1 MKTIDRREVKGGGLT
16 RRRLTAGGAAAGVA
30 AIADPLGLAAP
41 AIAQG
46 APLKIGV
53 LSPVSGGFASLGNN
67 MVNGMRML
75 FAEKDNK
82 VAGRPVQLIVE
93 DDEFKPQEG
102 LRKARK
108 LVEQD
113 NVDLLLGVLSSA
125 IGYALKEYANRARR
139 VWVTTGAAAD
149 GIFRKANNS
158 PYAFRASLSTRQA
171 NEPMGTWLADKGFKR
186 AFVTGSDYAMGRE
199 AVEAFDR
206 SFKLKDGVRA
216 GEIYAPLGTT
226 DFAPYLAAIKSA
238 NADLVYATYAGS
250 EAVRFVQQFTA
261 FGLKSSLRLAG
272 YGYLVEEDVL
282 EAEKEAAEGVYS
294 GINWAYG
301 LDTPANKAFIANYRR
316 QFNTVPTADAQSGYV
331 GAQIVW
337 EAFNRLGGK
346 AQSQEALSDAILATS
361 IDTPRGPVSFDPETR
376 NVIQNIYIR
385 EVVRDGDRFH
395 NKVLATS
402 ESVRDPGV

>member
-1 MKTIDRREVKGGGLT
+1 MKTVDRRATNTGGLT
-16 RRRLTAGGAAAGVA
+16 RRRLMAGGAAAGA
-30 AIADPLGLAAP
+30 AVIAEPFGIAAP

-53 LSPVSGGFASLGNN
+53 LSPLSGGMASLGNHKI
-67 MVNGMRML
+67 NGIRMF

-82 VAGRPVQLIVE
+82 VAGRPIQLIVE

-125 IGYALKEYANRARR
+125 IGYAVKEYVNRARR
-139 VWVTTGAAAD
+139 VWITTGAAAD
-149 GIFRKANNS
+149 GIFKKANNS

-171 NEPMGTWLADKGFKR
+171 NEPMGAWLAEKGFKR

-199 AVEAFDR
+199 AVDAFDR

-238 NADLVYATYAGS
+238 DADLVYATYAGTD
-250 EAVRFVQQFTA
+250 AVRFVQQFTA

-282 EAEKEAAEGVYS
+282 EAEKDAAEGVYS

-301 LDTPANKAFIANYRR
+301 LDTPANKAFVASYRR
-316 QFNTVPTADAQSGYV
+316 QFNAVPTVDAVAGYV
-331 GAQIVW
+331 GAQIAW
-337 EAFNRLGGK
+337 EAFNKLGGK
-346 AQSQEALSDAILATS
+346 APSQEALSDAVLATRV
-361 IDTPRGPVSFDPETR
+361 DTPRGPVSFDPETR
-376 NVIQNIYIR
+376 NVIQNIYVR
-385 EVVRDGDRFH
+385 EVVRDGDAFH

-402 ESVRDPGV
+402 QSVRDPGV

>member
-1 MKTIDRREVKGGGLT
+1 M
-16 RRRLTAGGAAAGVA
+16 
-30 AIADPLGLAAP
+30 
-41 AIAQG
+41 
-46 APLKIGV
+46 
-53 LSPVSGGFASLGNN
+53 ASLGNHKI
-67 MVNGMRML
+67 NGIRMF

-125 IGYALKEYANRARR
+125 IGYAVKEYVNRARR
-139 VWVTTGAAAD
+139 VWITTGAAAD
-149 GIFRKANNS
+149 GIFKKANNS

-171 NEPMGTWLADKGFKR
+171 NEPMGTWLAEKGFKR

-199 AVEAFDR
+199 AVDAFDR

-238 NADLVYATYAGS
+238 DADLVYATYAGTD
-250 EAVRFVQQFTA
+250 AVRFVQQFTA

-282 EAEKEAAEGVYS
+282 EAEKDAAEGVYS

-301 LDTPANKAFIANYRR
+301 LDTPANKAFVASYRK
-316 QFNTVPTADAQSGYV
+316 QFNAVPTVDAVAGYV
-331 GAQIVW
+331 GAQIAW
-337 EAFNRLGGK
+337 EAFNKLGDK
-346 AQSQEALSDAILATS
+346 APSQEALSDAILATR

-376 NVIQNIYIR
+376 NVVQNIYVR
-385 EVVRDGDRFH
+385 EVVRDGDAFH

-402 ESVRDPGV
+402 QSVRDPGV

>member
-1 MKTIDRREVKGGGLT
+1 MTIIDQRATKALGLT
-16 RRRLTAGGAAAGVA
+16 RRRLMAGGAAAGVA
-30 AIADPLGLAAP
+30 ALADPLEIAAP

-53 LSPVSGGFASLGNN
+53 LSPLSGGMASLGNN
-67 MVNGMRML
+67 KINGIRMF
-75 FAEKDNK
+75 FAEKENK
-82 VAGRPVQLIVE
+82 VAGRPIQLIVE

-125 IGYALKEYANRARR
+125 IGYAMKEYVNRAKK
-139 VWVTTGAAAD
+139 VWITTGAAAD
-149 GIFRKANNS
+149 GIFKKANNS

-171 NEPMGTWLADKGFKR
+171 NEPMGPWLAEKGFKR
-186 AFVTGSDYAMGRE
+186 VFVTGSDYAMGRE
-199 AVEAFDR
+199 AVGAFEQP
-206 SFKLKDGVRA
+206 FTLKGGVRA

-238 NADLVYATYAGS
+238 DADLVYATYAGTD
-250 EAVRFVQQFTA
+250 AVRFVQQFTA
-261 FGLKSSLRLAG
+261 FGLKSTLRLAG

-301 LDTPANKAFIANYRR
+301 LDTRANRAFVAGYRK
-316 QFNTVPTADAQSGYV
+316 QFNAVPTVDAVAGYV
-331 GAQIVW
+331 GAQIAW
-337 EAFNRLGGK
+337 EAFNKLGGK
-346 AQSQEALSDAILATS
+346 AQSQEALGEAILATR
-361 IDTPRGPVSFDPETR
+361 IETPRGPVSFDPETR
-376 NVIQNIYIR
+376 NVIQNIYVR
-385 EVVRDGDRFH
+385 EVVRNGESFH

-402 ESVRDPGV
+402 EAVRDPGV